1 MPSINP
7 IPSRS
12 IFRPAI
18 VRFLG
23 SLLGA
28 VILGNSV
35 ALAAGQPAATPD
47 PVKWKQTLSERGVGK
62 WVDVKAVNIS
72 GRISGVLTAIHDDS
86 FEVTP
91 NGAKPITIQYS
102 QVSEIRN
109 RMSHRGKVWT
119 WVVVGAIAWMVIGIV
134 GAKTT

>member
-23 SLLGA
+23 ALLSA

-35 ALAAGQPAATPD
+35 ALAAGQPGFTPD
-47 PVKWKQTLSERGVGK
+47 PAKWKKTLSERGIGK
-62 WVDVKAVNIS
+62 WVDVKAVNVS
-72 GRISGVLTAIHDDS
+72 GTASGVLTAIHDDS

-91 NGAKPITIQYS
+91 NGVQPITIQYS

-109 RMSHRGKVWT
+109 RMSHRGRVWT
-119 WVVVGAIAWMVIGIV
+119 WVVVGVIAWFVIGIV